1 MRQSQSH
8 LCRWQTCLYQP
19 VYSKSHFFKAR
30 EGGLCNSQRRKSI
43 LVMCETHLPLM
54 AWFLKLWMWEVIFS
68 TLGGGAGKSLG
79 LCCHWGGQWH
89 WGGHVRW
96 QTGRLHMLS
105 TYLCSFSFCMH
116 LQRKGLSYLQEESGQ
131 PLKILCS
138 SPTSCSLFL
147 FKFDIHHLRH
157 KRVLSQSWTG
167 SCEGISKEGHLPSTN
182 VPLISLE
189 TLPHF

>member
-1 MRQSQSH
+1 MTLTAFCARTCNIRVRQSQSH

-116 LQRKGLSYLQEESGQ
+116 LQRKGLSYLQEEWSASQ
-131 PLKILCS
+131 NTMFFSNILFPLPFQIWYTPPKA
-138 SPTSCSLFL
+138 
-147 FKFDIHHLRH
+147 
-157 KRVLSQSWTG
+157 
-167 SCEGISKEGHLPSTN
+167 
-182 VPLISLE
+182 
-189 TLPHF
+189 